1 MLERLKQHCPNLI
14 PIEDKL
20 GVDFAT
26 VYEALDVGYQRQ
38 TGWVIIRQIFPWLL
52 VRIQDISKSSCK
64 PPGKVFQSTLG
75 TRDINHER
83 YVILQYHASGRGSR
97 ELPRCTR

>member
-1 MLERLKQHCPNLI
+1 MLEWLKQHCPNLI

-26 VYEALDVGYQRQ
+26 VCEALDVGYQIQ
-38 TGWVIIRQIFPWLL
+38 TGCVIIRQMFPWLL

-64 PPGKVFQSTLG
+64 PPGKVFQRVCMYRMKMYLCKL
-75 TRDINHER
+75 HE
-83 YVILQYHASGRGSR
+83 VKNAS
-97 ELPRCTR
+97 